1 MTFFSKSIYMT
12 YVMFVERYKM
22 RQIHTFLILL
32 FTITLGT
39 VLPVVNVPQLLADT
53 SSTNL
58 IIEGL
63 VSNPLNLTYAEI
75 ESFPQ
80 VSEIALLQCVWA
92 PSGAPFN
99 WTGVPLFY
107 LLNLANVKSGA
118 KKVVFRATDGFS
130 SSLTTDNAM
139 YPTTLLAL
147 RVNGSVLSDTE
158 PLTNGSLPAGYPYKV
173 VVPCKH
179 GYKWVGWIQ
188 EIEVVDY
195 DYLGTYESQGFSDDA
210 SIPNCTR
217 LPELELPYSMLNV
230 TLQANL
236 NVTIFSQCAVSY
248 AVYNQTTRRIQL
260 LVTAENQNDFVYLI
274 VPKKFLYPTFVIF
287 LDGTLVQCN
296 AIQSQTNSFI
306 YFATNPGTQSTEIK
320 GALPAD
326 VTGPNAVSD
335 GRVDLRDIGYVA
347 RRFMSNHNDPLWG
360 SRVDLNFDDKID
372 MQDVAV
378 IARDFGIIY

>member
-1 MTFFSKSIYMT
+1 MIQLH
-12 YVMFVERYKM
+12 R
-22 RQIHTFLILL
+22 FLFLL

-39 VLPVVNVPQLLADT
+39 VLPVVNFPRSLADT

-63 VSNPLNLTYAEI
+63 VSNPLNLTYAEV

-80 VSEIALLQCVWA
+80 VSEIAMLQCVWA

-107 LLNLANVKSGA
+107 LLSLANVLPGA
-118 KKVVFRATDGFS
+118 KEVVFRATDGFS
-130 SSLTTDNAM
+130 SSITIDKAM

-147 RVNGSVLSDTE
+147 RVNETTLSDTE
-158 PLTNGSLPAGYPYKV
+158 PITYGSLPAGYPYKV

-195 DYLGTYESQGFSDDA
+195 DYLGSYESLGFSDDA
-210 SIPNCTR
+210 SIPNCTSV
-217 LPELELPYSMLNV
+217 PEFELPYTMLNV

-236 NVTIFSQCAVSY
+236 NITIFSRGTISNPVL
-248 AVYNQTTRRIQL
+248 NQTTKRIQL
-260 LVTAENQNDFVYLI
+260 SVTTENQNDFVYMI
-274 VPKKFLYPTFVIF
+274 VPKKLLYPTFIVF
-287 LDGTLVQCN
+287 LDGTLLQCN
-296 AIQSQTNSFI
+296 TIQSQTNSFI
-306 YFATNPGTQSTEIK
+306 YFTANPGTQRAEIK

-326 VTGPNAVSD
+326 VTGPQAVSD

-347 RRFMSNHNDPLWG
+347 RRFMSTPNSPLWD
-360 SRVDLNFDDKID
+360 SRVDLNFDDKVD
-372 MQDVAV
+372 MQDVAF
-378 IARDFGIIY
+378 IARDFRLRY